1 MSEQVSVPSFYAVI
15 PAHVRY
21 CKELEANAKLLY
33 GELTALANMSGYCWA
48 SNQYFAE
55 LYGVEVRSIQ
65 NWLESLKKHGFIHI
79 EIQKKGM
86 KTDRKIWISNEIK
99 EMFATRKNLH
109 GRHEKNCT
117 VDMKE
122 ISPIIIH
129 SVNTTE
135 EQQQAASAAAAV
147 PPKKESRKAKRLVVY
162 DCLKEVDILAKEKDW
177 LTSHYDEQV
186 VKEAIAW
193 ATSPYITI
201 TTTLTQ
207 AIKWACK
214 ERPETPKEK
223 LSVYEAIKQVFS
235 HGEFYNG
242 ALCDLNETG
251 ISFDR
256 GMKHEQLSFDKSFS
270 WAKFEALCRSFGIV
284 DLVRR

>member
-1 MSEQVSVPSFYAVI
+1 MNESIFERCEHDRENPYVMISREMAQDKSISP
-15 PAHVRY
+15 
-21 CKELEANAKLLY
+21 KAKGVLLY
-33 GELTALANMSGYCWA
+33 LLSLPKNWRIYHSQLQDGLGVGEDYINSAMDELIANGYADRTRERVKGIFQPYKYKIREFKKFNPNGKNQPGLTGPVNPGL
-48 SNQYFAE
+48 
-55 LYGVEVRSIQ
+55 Q
-65 NWLESLKKHGFIHI
+65 NRDKES
-79 EIQKKGM
+79 
-86 KTDRKIWISNEIK
+86 RYIK
-99 EMFATRKNLH
+99 NK
-109 GRHEKNCT
+109 
-117 VDMKE
+117 
-122 ISPIIIH
+122 
-129 SVNTTE
+129 
-135 EQQQAASAAAAV
+135 QQQAASAAAAV